1 MASSAEFR
9 RIFQSAIASPQD
21 ALNAL
26 DGLEDVCHEA
36 VSEVQHQWGER
47 GPGRPWKA
55 LATAIGRCR
64 VAAKKRLYK
73 MGAVD

>member
-9 RIFQSAIASPQD
+9 RIFQSAVASPQD

-26 DGLEDVCHEA
+26 DALEDVCHEA
-36 VSEVQHQWGER
+36 VAEVEHNWQER
-47 GPGRPWKA
+47 APGRPWKRLSA
-55 LATAIGRCR
+55 GIGRCR
-64 VAAKKRLYK
+64 VALRKSLYK